1 MVFLQSQKNMVSG
14 FFFPSYNEHGIK
26 FKYKEQHGND
36 KHQIQ
41 KNGYLWHK
49 EGDIKLVKS
58 SQKASTVL
66 LMFYFL

>member
-1 MVFLQSQKNMVSG
+1 MD
-14 FFFPSYNEHGIK
+14 FFSSYNEHGIK

-41 KNGYLWHK
+41 KNGYFWHK

-58 SQKASTVL
+58 SQKASAVL
-66 LMFYFL
+66 LFLFLIKT